1 LASAWLHGSA
11 RNVSMPVLA
20 AKDRRLASPASTTNR
35 TPLGEEEEEEEKAR
49 PTRKKYHRN
58 MGVRAKKL
66 MRG

>member
-1 LASAWLHGSA
+1 MASAWLHGSA

-49 PTRKKYHRN
+49 PTRKKCHRN

-66 MRG
+66 MCD